1 MADIIELKIYIVGGT
16 PHSEQALNQLQAF
29 LARKSVDH
37 FNLHVIDLK
46 NEPMRALIDGVVVVP
61 TLQRVIGKQP
71 ARLIGNL
78 SDLAGLG
85 LFLSAIPPS
94 MQTRTGPDS
103 LNIL

>member
-1 MADIIELKIYIVGGT
+1 
-16 PHSEQALNQLQAF
+16 
-29 LARKSVDH
+29 
-37 FNLHVIDLK
+37 
-46 NEPMRALIDGVVVVP
+46 MRALIDGVVVVP

-78 SDLAGLG
+78 SDPTGLD

-94 MQTRTGPDS
+94 MQNSTEPDY